1 MLILKTTEELAKAC
15 TALSKAPF
23 IAVDTEF
30 MRERT
35 YWAQLCLIQVAG
47 ADVEA
52 IIDPLAEGLD
62 LQPFLD
68 LLANHDIPKVFHA
81 ARQDLEIFFQ
91 LMGAVPAPLFDTQV
105 AAMAAGY
112 GDSVGYDRLVQAVLN
127 RQVDKGSRFTDW
139 SRRPLSDKQLTYA
152 MADVTHLRDMYP
164 KLRQELET
172 KHRLH
177 WLNEEMDILENPEI
191 YRFDPKM
198 AWKRMKLRKFTAPW
212 LAVMRNV
219 SEWREREAQSQDRP
233 RGRILKDDAIYE
245 LAQQQPKTAE
255 AMGRLRAIPNGFERS
270 RLAKPLLEA
279 IREAAEDPQGYAPE
293 VAKPKRLP
301 SGIGPIVEML
311 KVLLKLRAETIGVA
325 PRLIANASDLEQL
338 AADDEADI
346 PALRGW
352 RMEEFGKHALDMK
365 AGKVCL
371 RLKGNRAVVEKC

>member
-1 MLILKTTEELAKAC
+1 MLILKTTEALATTCQEL
-15 TALSKAPF
+15 SEAPF

-35 YWAQLCLIQVAG
+35 YWSQLCLIQVAG
-47 ADVEA
+47 GDVEA
-52 IIDPLAEGLD
+52 IIDPLADGID

-68 LLANHDIPKVFHA
+68 LLADHSITKVFHA

-91 LMGAVPAPLFDTQV
+91 LMGEVPAPLFDSQV

-139 SRRPLSDKQLTYA
+139 ARRPLSEKQLTYA

-164 KLRQELET
+164 ILKQELES
-172 KHRLH
+172 KSRLH
-177 WLNEEMDILENPEI
+177 WLNEEMGILENPEI

-198 AWKRMKLRKFTAPW
+198 AWKRMKLRKFSAPW

-219 SEWREREAQSQDRP
+219 AEWRECEAQSQNRP

-245 LAQQQPKTAE
+245 LAQQQPKSLE
-255 AMGRLRAIPNGFERS
+255 ALGRLRAIPNGFERS
-270 RLAKPLLEA
+270 RLAKPLLAA
-279 IREAAEDPQGYAPE
+279 IREASDDPEQFAPKVE
-293 VAKPKRLP
+293 KPKRFP
-301 SGIGPIVEML
+301 SGQGPIVEML

-325 PRLIANASDLEQL
+325 PRLIANVSDLEHL

-352 RMEEFGKHALDMK
+352 RMEEFGKHAFDLK

-371 RLKGNRAVVEKC
+371 RLKGNRAVVENC